1 MPGAPFSTMG
11 LSPMDEHVLERISA
25 MEYALSTIAQRI
37 DTLSET
43 VERGEVNRLIDRTM
57 IEMLAESLESAD
69 IDPSNLESDWQ
80 KRIDSLLAGDED
92 GAHAEHEE
100 PAERKDRDKRSE
112 RNEPNRRNA
121 MSVINILNKMLKPT
135 GWANAWNRSSRLI
148 VATIEN
154 NSLPG
159 WSAPTNCL
167 PRNTRLRV

>member
-69 IDPSNLESDWQ
+69 IDLSNLESDWQ

-112 RNEPNRRNA
+112 RNERNKDA
-121 MSVINILNKMLKPT
+121 INIINKMSKPT

-154 NSLPG
+154 NSLLG

-167 PRNTRLRV
+167 LRNTRLRV